1 LRAVAVPALLML
13 SAFVTWVLV
22 AVIVKLPVTVRLA
35 AVRLPKAWYPTVA
48 VRFPDRV
55 VSPRTVR
62 FCVNAVDNTFRSPW
76 TLL

>member
-1 LRAVAVPALLML
+1 
-13 SAFVTWVLV
+13 VT
-22 AVIVKLPVTVRLA
+22 VKFPVTVRLA
-35 AVRLPKAWYPTVA
+35 AVRLPNVWYPTVA

-62 FCVNAVDNTFRSPW
+62 FCVDVVDNTFRSPW